1 MADAEQQVAV
11 NPDAAYESTDW
22 PLRPV
27 AWTYAGSLAIL
38 VIAAG
43 ALIWGYPETLGDVS
57 RNRAVEPPAP
67 RLQIDPAA
75 DLAQLRAEKEEEL
88 NSYYWIDKQNGV
100 VHIPIDQ
107 AMQKIVKNGADGF
120 PKAQP

>member
-1 MADAEQQVAV
+1 MAENDQQVAA
-11 NPDAAYESTDW
+11 NPHAAYEPTDW

-27 AWTYAGSLAIL
+27 AWTFVASFAVLAIS
-38 VIAAG
+38 VG
-43 ALIWGYPETLGDVS
+43 SMIWAYPDSLGDVS
-57 RNRAVEPPAP
+57 RKPTVEPPAP

-75 DLAQLRAEKEEEL
+75 DLAKFRQDKENKL
-88 NSYYWIDKQNGV
+88 NSYYWIDKQSGV

-107 AMQKIVKNGADGF
+107 AMQNTVKNGIDGF